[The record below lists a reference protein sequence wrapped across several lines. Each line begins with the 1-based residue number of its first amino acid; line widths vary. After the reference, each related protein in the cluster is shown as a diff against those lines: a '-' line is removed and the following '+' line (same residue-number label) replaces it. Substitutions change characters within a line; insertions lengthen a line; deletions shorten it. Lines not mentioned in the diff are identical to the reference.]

1 MTPVGD
7 RLIVTADDFG
17 LSREVNEAV
26 EIAHRDG
33 ILSAAS
39 LMVGGPAAR
48 DAVARLRRLPDLRVG
63 LHLVLVDGDAVMP
76 GARIPNLV
84 GADGRLRTD
93 MVRLAIAVA
102 TRSKVRHQ
110 VAEEIEAQFGAF
122 AAIGRPL
129 DHVNAHKHFHLHPVV
144 ADLIFAAGRRFGLRA
159 VRVPR
164 EPADVLRRAGG
175 RGSSAPIEALMARR
189 LRHQAERAGL
199 VSADAVLGLAWSGAM
214 TAARLAALLR
224 ARPPGV
230 IEIYTHPATSDAF
243 PGCAPGYGYRKEL
256 AALCDPLCREIVRGA
271 AATGGYADI
280 AAAAPPGG
288 RPVTASLAR
297 G

>member
-1 MTPVGD
+1 MTAGD

-48 DAVARLRRLPDLRVG
+48 DAVARLRRLPNLRVG
-63 LHLVLVDGDAVMP
+63 LHLVLVEGDPVLP
-76 GARIPNLV
+76 GARIPDLV

-93 MVRLAIAVA
+93 MVRLAVAIA
-102 TRSKVRHQ
+102 TRAKVRHQ

-129 DHVNAHKHFHLHPVV
+129 DHVNAHKHFHLHPII
-144 ADLIFAAGRRFGLRA
+144 ADLVFAAGRRFGLRA

-164 EPADVLRRAGG
+164 EPADVLRCAGG

-189 LRHQAERAGL
+189 LRRRADRAGL

-224 ARPPGV
+224 VRPPGV
-230 IEIYTHPATSDAF
+230 VEIYTHPATSDAF
-243 PGCAPGYGYRKEL
+243 AGCAPGYGYRQEL
-256 AALCDPLCREIVRGA
+256 AALCDPLCREIVGSV

-280 AAAAPPGG
+280 VAAPAPSSH
-288 RPVTASLAR
+288 PFIAVPTR